1 MVYPII
7 WVITDDNGHW
17 VRIQNKLKINNL
29 RFHESKVPSARAA
42 KGAVSDLIA
51 SLVPEGVDPGFK
63 LDSVLPFTTLV
74 KKLEE
79 LGLVKPVN
87 ISGKKAKPSDAA
99 DELTRAHKDNVR
111 FYF

>member
-1 MVYPII
+1 MV

-29 RFHESKVPSARAA
+29 KFHGCKVPSARAA

-51 SLVPEGVDPGFK
+51 SLVPDGVDPGFK
-63 LDSVLPFTTLV
+63 LDGVLPFTTLV

-79 LGLVKPVN
+79 LGLVKPV
-87 ISGKKAKPSDAA
+87 STSAKKAKPSEAV
-99 DELTRAHKDNVR
+99 DELSRTHRDNVR
-111 FYF
+111 IYF

>member
-1 MVYPII
+1 MV

-29 RFHESKVPSARAA
+29 KFQGCKVPSARAA

-51 SLVPEGVDPGFK
+51 SLIPEGVDPEFK
-63 LDSVLPFTTLV
+63 LDGVLPFTTLV

-79 LGLVKPVN
+79 LGLVKPV
-87 ISGKKAKPSDAA
+87 SVKKAKPSEAVG
-99 DELTRAHKDNVR
+99 ELSRAHRDNVR
-111 FYF
+111 NYF